1 MSDQYLWD
9 GSGEPDPEI
18 EMIERRLAAFR
29 YKPRELELPEIE
41 PKLAAPVRPL
51 WQLAVA
57 ASIAVLFLLGLVW
70 LVSRGWRGGDRQ
82 TPTQAA
88 IGDKHGLTSEPGP
101 KKENSLPNKALP
113 TATPQSS
120 VARVEKPLRSE
131 GFKTRTAVKD
141 GHASADRIHVQ
152 DTLARTSFVDHL
164 RQPSPFDVETS
175 LHIEKS
181 QMLLRSFKNSDDT
194 GEALAATVAFDRS
207 QAQQILYDNI
217 LLRRSAEKR
226 GNLPLQE
233 VLGNLEPFLLD
244 ISNLPEKASVEDVRA
259 IKERI
264 RSDEIVTTLQAYAPP
279 VRAW

>member
-1 MSDQYLWD
+1 L
-9 GSGEPDPEI
+9 
-18 EMIERRLAAFR
+18 
-29 YKPRELELPEIE
+29 
-41 PKLAAPVRPL
+41 
-51 WQLAVA
+51 
-57 ASIAVLFLLGLVW
+57 LFLLGFVW

-82 TPTQAA
+82 IPTQAGL
-88 IGDKHGLTSEPGP
+88 GDQHRLPSKPGP
-101 KKENSLPNKALP
+101 KKEDSLPGKAVP
-113 TATPQSS
+113 TATPQNP
-120 VARVEKPLRSE
+120 VARVEKPLLSE
-131 GFKTRTAVKD
+131 GFKTRAAVKD
-141 GHASADRIHVQ
+141 GHASGDRTHVE
-152 DTLARTSFVDHL
+152 DTVARTSFANHL
-164 RQPSPFDVETS
+164 RQASPFDVETS
-175 LHIEKS
+175 LHIEKA

-194 GEALAATVAFDRS
+194 GETLAATAAFDRS